1 MLNFTDPY
9 ITNTA
14 VLLIKPHANATIQ
27 KVLVIIFGLI
37 KNLIAHWVCEITSYI
52 SNNVYFIAGVGVG
65 VYTKQSKGNYLV
77 FRNNHGGMDINERRL
92 CLFI

>member
-27 KVLVIIFGLI
+27 KVLAIISGLI
-37 KNLIAHWVCEITSYI
+37 KNLIAQWVCEITSYI
-52 SNNVYFIAGVGVG
+52 SNNVYFIARVGVG
-65 VYTKQSKGNYLV
+65 VYMK
-77 FRNNHGGMDINERRL
+77 
-92 CLFI
+92 